1 MTTPPSVNPYAATIV
16 DEEVAIFEDEIAQ
29 RKPFSSLK
37 VCFDVALMIGVSGGL
52 FGWCVIGFVMLASL
66 FSSPGMS
73 SASMLGSM
81 FFGALLYFGIGAVL
95 ALLAAIPVV
104 TLSGW
109 LLSMREP
116 RVPWTPTR
124 IRVFGSVTGAISG
137 FTCLGIPSLLAGA
150 IEVLG
155 YSLVPAAFAA
165 VTVPLLLFRTAR
177 QCREDLDW
185 RVMHENGDA
194 AASPFSLP
202 PVDSGSGK
210 LP

>member
-1 MTTPPSVNPYAATIV
+1 MTTPPSLNPYAATIV
-16 DEEVAIFEDEIAQ
+16 DEVFTDFEDEIAQ

-52 FGWCVIGFVMLASL
+52 FGWCLIGFVMLTSL

-73 SASMLGSM
+73 SFAMLGSM
-81 FFGALLYFGIGAVL
+81 FFGALLYFLIGALL

-116 RVPWTPTR
+116 RVAWTPTS
-124 IRVFGSVTGAISG
+124 IRVFGSVTGAMSG
-137 FTCLGIPSLLAGA
+137 FSCLAIPGLLSGA
-150 IEVLG
+150 FQVLG
-155 YSLVPAAFAA
+155 FSLVPAAFAA
-165 VTVPLLLFRTAR
+165 VTVPLLLFRTVR

-185 RVMHENGDA
+185 RVMHENGDV